1 MSVGE
6 ATAPRGA
13 TTIMKGPQAPPL
25 FASTAASHHVGCAGP
40 FASAGAGLR
49 MMFMQVQPYLFFDG
63 RCEEAVESYG
73 ITPLVSVDE
82 PGKRAES
89 TG

>member
-1 MSVGE
+1 
-6 ATAPRGA
+6 
-13 TTIMKGPQAPPL
+13 
-25 FASTAASHHVGCAGP
+25 
-40 FASAGAGLR
+40 

-63 RCEEAVESYG
+63 RREEAVESYG

-82 PGKRAES
+82 PSKRAES